1 MSRKLLYE
9 SEAYDM
15 LKRTGVPVP
24 ENGMAKDA
32 LTAMNISDGI
42 GYPVV
47 MKVVS
52 PNIVHKSDSG
62 GVIIGIM
69 NREDAEKAYLSIIN
83 NVSRA
88 VPGADIEGVI
98 VEKQMPPGLEL
109 IIGGKVDVSFGKVL
123 TFGLGGT
130 LVELM
135 GDVALGILP
144 LKGEDIR
151 RMVHQIKGYHLISG
165 YRNMHPRDEEALID
179 TIFKISGM
187 FANNDDL
194 VEFDINPLIL
204 YEKGACAVDARIYF
218 DQGAYKKKEEKLTA
232 VSQEIF
238 YPRSIAVVGAS
249 ANQQKVGYSIL
260 RNLLHFKGELYG
272 VNPHEAEILGK
283 RAYPSMDTIPGNVD
297 MAILAVP
304 GSAVPQVMEEAGKK
318 GVKLAV
324 VIAAGFREIGEEGED
339 LEKKMLDIAREHGI
353 RS

>member
-130 LVELM
+130 LVELV

-187 FANNDDL
+187 FATRSATYKFAS
-194 VEFDINPLIL
+194 EF
-204 YEKGACAVDARIYF
+204 AR
-218 DQGAYKKKEEKLTA
+218 
-232 VSQEIF
+232 
-238 YPRSIAVVGAS
+238 
-249 ANQQKVGYSIL
+249 
-260 RNLLHFKGELYG
+260 
-272 VNPHEAEILGK
+272 
-283 RAYPSMDTIPGNVD
+283 
-297 MAILAVP
+297 
-304 GSAVPQVMEEAGKK
+304 
-318 GVKLAV
+318 
-324 VIAAGFREIGEEGED
+324 
-339 LEKKMLDIAREHGI
+339 
-353 RS
+353 